1 MRFVSLGTFLA
12 VAFSAQSVL
21 ADNDRINTA
30 LTLEQDDFAKSKVEA
45 QDWGAA
51 EQELLGLNV
60 PEEDKVFA
68 KLNLAFVYSS
78 TGRVDQAVALY
89 NEVLAEKKNPYAL
102 TASGEPR
109 RVKSIARLALAKL
122 SQD

>member
-1 MRFVSLGTFLA
+1 MRFVSIGTFLA
-12 VAFSAQSVL
+12 VAFSTQAVF
-21 ADNDRINTA
+21 ADSDRINTA
-30 LTLEQDDFAKSKVEA
+30 LTLEQDDFAKSKVAA
-45 QDWGAA
+45 QDWGGA
-51 EQELLGLNV
+51 ERELLGLNV

-78 TGRVDQAVALY
+78 TGRVEQAVALY

-102 TASGEPR
+102 TAGGEPR

-122 SQD
+122 NEN